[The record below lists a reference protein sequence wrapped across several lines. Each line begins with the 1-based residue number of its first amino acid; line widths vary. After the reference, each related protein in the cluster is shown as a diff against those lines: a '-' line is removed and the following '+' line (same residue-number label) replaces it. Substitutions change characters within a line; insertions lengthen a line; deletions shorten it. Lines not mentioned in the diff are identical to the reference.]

1 MQVIVKNGYRVQ
13 ANYNMTFIDELNRHI
28 LSFDDAK
35 SIDILMEDIGDAQF
49 VLMGEASH
57 GTQEFYQTRMQLSQ
71 RLIEEKGFMA
81 IAIEGDWPDVHAL
94 HQYIHGN
101 ISLHKAYEAFQ
112 RFPNWMWANDC
123 LKPFYEWLKQHNST
137 TINTVGIYGMDLY
150 SLQRSIHALVSYLE
164 NHHPELAIIAKEQY
178 ACFDCIHVDPQ
189 TYGYIT
195 SQHIKKSCVNE
206 VIRAFS
212 EIQHHALQFS
222 DTDYF
227 FQLQNARLIQ
237 HAEEYYRAMFQDH
250 ISSWN
255 IRDRHMAETIHC
267 LAEHLQNKH
276 QKPAKI
282 IIWAHNS
289 HLGDARATELSEK
302 GEINLGQL
310 IREQHL
316 KTYSIG
322 FSTYEGTVTAAQ
334 DWDGP
339 HKTKIINPGLHG
351 SYEHLFHELQY
362 PNFILPLR
370 NKPRLD
376 HLLSIQRLQRAI
388 GVIYRP
394 ESERMS
400 HYFFT
405 RLPYQFDCIIHF
417 DKTNALY

>member
-1 MQVIVKNGYRVQ
+1 MKL
-13 ANYNMTFIDELNRHI
+13 IDELNRHI
-28 LSFDDAK
+28 LPFDDTK
-35 SIDILMEDIGDAQF
+35 SIDILIEDIADAQF
-49 VLMGEASH
+49 VMIGEASH
-57 GTQEFYQTRMQLSQ
+57 GTQEFYQIRMQLSQ
-71 RLIEEKGFMA
+71 RLIAEKGFMA
-81 IAIEGDWPDVHAL
+81 IAVEGDWPDVHAL

-101 ISLHKAYEAFQ
+101 ISLSKAYEVFQ
-112 RFPNWMWANDC
+112 RFPKWMWANEC
-123 LKPFYEWLKQHNST
+123 LKPFYKWLKRYNSSAHHK
-137 TINTVGIYGMDLY
+137 VGIYGMDLY
-150 SLQRSIHALVSYLE
+150 SLQNSIHTLVSYLE

-178 ACFDCIHVDPQ
+178 ACFDHVHPDPQ

-195 SQHIKKSCVNE
+195 SQQIKKSCVNE

-212 EIQHHALQFS
+212 EIQHHVHQFS
-222 DTDYF
+222 HEAYF
-227 FQLQNARLIQ
+227 FQSQNARLIQ
-237 HAEEYYRAMFQDH
+237 HAEKYYRAMFQDH

-255 IRDRHMAETIHC
+255 IRDRHMAETINC
-267 LAEHLQNKH
+267 LADYLENKH

-334 DWDGP
+334 AWDGP
-339 HKTKIINPGLHG
+339 YTTKNINPGLHG
-351 SYEHLFHELQY
+351 SYEQLFHELQY

-370 NKPRLD
+370 NKPILD
-376 HLLSIQRLQRAI
+376 HIFSISRLQRAI

-405 RLPYQFDCIIHF
+405 RLPYQFDCVIHC
-417 DKTNALY
+417 DKTNALS